1 MPPVTLAKTQSLKT
15 HLLVSVNW
23 HHPRR
28 RTFWQLSIK
37 ITNVCTQRSSRG
49 LHSSDF
55 QTQLWN
61 DICMRFTHCR
71 RFVTANDENLGR
83 VELGTWKKV
92 LTVHLFVCFYF
103 CNITLIIWKHLVH
116 LGILLLF
123 ATHG

>member
-1 MPPVTLAKTQSLKT
+1 MLRCHLPPVTLAKTQSLKT

-55 QTQLWN
+55 QTQL
-61 DICMRFTHCR
+61 
-71 RFVTANDENLGR
+71 
-83 VELGTWKKV
+83 
-92 LTVHLFVCFYF
+92 
-103 CNITLIIWKHLVH
+103 
-116 LGILLLF
+116 
-123 ATHG
+123 